1 MEDYQ
6 REALV
11 DCFINSYV
19 VFEPLDVTNNL
30 LESAILDDDE
40 VTKIENET
48 LPWSRVQLLIAFVNR
63 KAGCTFE
70 NLTDAL
76 KSCGK
81 YCTLVKDLE
90 TSAAFL
96 QKYNTKVEE
105 LVQCSSPGEN
115 FMYLDMLMSIAVSLD
130 INDSLEICKHLSLSD
145 ECIARVEKN
154 KNPGLATMNICR
166 KTRIVKV
173 SSVQAFRNVFK
184 SLSLAHQLASVDR
197 YIKALEHPELELE
210 VTKTEPDILLE
221 TVKEIFRDR
230 KTWFKVAK
238 KIGNMFHKAYDRT
251 LLADLEVGSCVLTLK
266 VPTKTALKS
275 LHRDICSERL
285 ASKVL
290 ALIFPHV
297 QDQGLDYTTD
307 IRKSKITLELNE
319 HIYRISKSYFGETLE
334 PQIQDD
340 VREDYVTT
348 KIANVPHLPGAL
360 GPEIIVTITRSF
372 PDTLLSLLRRAIND
386 KTNFHIRGRPLRTFF
401 YQYFEDIL
409 CTNIRDGSNGVQ
421 FVLKIAKVSALHRL
435 YTAISNGKLA
445 EDMLLTVQDTIGDNR
460 VRRARMC
467 VELDEDD
474 YTNAQKY
481 FEPSKTLIGHW
492 GLSEEDKSP
501 GTTNQGNPS
510 DPLFVDPESFEMIQ
524 RLHQERQDYE
534 NALLRSGAFENI

>member
-145 ECIARVEKN
+145 ECIAIVEKN

-210 VTKTEPDILLE
+210 VTKTEPDVLLE

-238 KIGNMFHKAYDRT
+238 KI
-251 LLADLEVGSCVLTLK
+251 
-266 VPTKTALKS
+266 
-275 LHRDICSERL
+275 
-285 ASKVL
+285 
-290 ALIFPHV
+290 
-297 QDQGLDYTTD
+297 
-307 IRKSKITLELNE
+307 
-319 HIYRISKSYFGETLE
+319 ETLE

-435 YTAISNGKLA
+435 YTAILNGKLA

-534 NALLRSGAFENI
+534 NALLRSGAFESK